1 MTKSSIEF
9 IDFAVLNLVETLVI
23 SMNCKNYLYSCRIL
37 ILFVMFFWCEQAIM
51 YILCFR
57 MRSLM
62 DIPRL
67 KLQLLNMPMEA
78 ILKHKLSPL
87 KVTNFT
93 TIMVFINK
101 QI

>member
-1 MTKSSIEF
+1 
-9 IDFAVLNLVETLVI
+9 
-23 SMNCKNYLYSCRIL
+23 
-37 ILFVMFFWCEQAIM
+37 M